1 VFDND
6 RVMCYTGV
14 DDVGGGASEA
24 YHQREG

>member
-1 VFDND
+1 
-6 RVMCYTGV
+6 MCYTGV